1 MLRCTDPQDIAND
14 QYILMEL
21 RSKVHSAICVAQKFQ
36 KDEALANDDMETM
49 SGNSVLETYI
59 DMLDDILHDLISPS
73 ERQLS
78 NAEANADND
87 RHAA

>member
-1 MLRCTDPQDIAND
+1 MHRPTRHCK
-14 QYILMEL
+14 
-21 RSKVHSAICVAQKFQ
+21 RSVYPNGATIKGSLGNMCRSKFQ